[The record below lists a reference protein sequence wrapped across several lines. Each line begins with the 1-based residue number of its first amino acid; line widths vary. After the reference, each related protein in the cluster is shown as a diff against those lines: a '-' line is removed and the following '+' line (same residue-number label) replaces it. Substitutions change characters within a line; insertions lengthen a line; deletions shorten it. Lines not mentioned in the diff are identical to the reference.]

1 MTWLLVA
8 VGAAVGAP
16 ARYLVNRLVHDFVA
30 SARPLGFPWGTLA
43 VNLMGSALLGWVLGA
58 AQLDAMGPL
67 WVALLGAGFAGGFT
81 TFSTFAWESDSL
93 VDEGAG
99 AFAVFY
105 VMASVGGCVVV
116 AGLTWWAATSVG
128 S

>member
-16 ARYLVNRLVHDFVA
+16 ARYLVNRLVHDFVV
-30 SARPLGFPWGTLA
+30 STRPLGFPWGTLA
-43 VNLMGSALLGWVLGA
+43 VNLLGSALLGWVLGA
-58 AQLDAMGPL
+58 EQLGTLGPL
-67 WVALLGAGFAGGFT
+67 WVALLGGGFAGGFT

-99 AFAVFY
+99 ALAVAY
-105 VMASVGGCVVV
+105 VTASVVGCLVV
-116 AGLTWWAATSVG
+116 ASLTWWAATSVA